1 MAFDSVKYLIFISIL
16 WGINLSPF
24 SSPKEENNILISY
37 EEAELKANQI
47 LNFADFPPEE
57 QGQIINSILYWENK
71 SLEFRNVPRGKRL
84 PYSLV
89 KLSKD
94 NKKSFLIENS
104 PFVKHGKSINW
115 IPSLSLFYQ
124 LMIVSN
130 QMETEYGKKLC
141 PPLPVVLALLSQETQ
156 MRDLV
161 GDKGKSVG
169 MCQLYRPTA
178 RYIMRYSANKSI
190 FKNLLYFDKHH
201 KHHFYSQRAMLEF
214 VYHFIIREKRY
225 SNVNKFR
232 GVRNY
237 NGGGEMARRYG
248 KLVLLKSL
256 YYEALIRGLNSET
269 PQLAAKNLK
278 EWTQEPL
285 KYAFIN
291 FGGFDMLEA
300 QKEEDVLQL
309 SESEASEI
317 QVFRYS
323 IRESVLTLLNASPN
337 PDANQEQDILETRL
351 EVEDSFED
359 TEAILDNQ
367 TNTYLLDNFKSS
379 GDCFFIVGSK
389 RTIYSYLG
397 RNTFVII
404 TQDNPY
410 NFYYFQNGIKKII
423 PNKTVFGQKLSEG
436 KNVLCS
442 AILGDT
448 VKVKAGYPIFKVSRS
463 QIID

>member
-1 MAFDSVKYLIFISIL
+1 LKYLIFISIL

-24 SSPKEENNILISY
+24 SPSTEETLPVISY
-37 EEAELKANQI
+37 QEAELKANQI
-47 LNFADFPPEE
+47 LNFVDFDPVE
-57 QGQIINSILYWENK
+57 QAQIIKTILYWENK
-71 SLEFRNVPRGKRL
+71 SLEFRKVPETKRL
-84 PYSLV
+84 PYSLL

-94 NKKSFLIENS
+94 NKTSFLIEKS
-104 PFVKHGKSINW
+104 PFVKNGKGINW

-124 LMIVSN
+124 LMIVSY
-130 QMETEYGKKLC
+130 QMEAEYGKRLC

-161 GDKGKSVG
+161 GDQGKSVG

-178 RYIMRYSANKSI
+178 RYIMRSSNKHI
-190 FKNLLYFDKHH
+190 FKELLYFDKHR

-225 SNVNKFR
+225 SNRDKFV

-256 YYEALIRGLNSET
+256 YYEALIRGLNSES

-300 QKEEDVLQL
+300 QKEEDVLEL
-309 SESEASEI
+309 SEDEASEV

-323 IRESVLTLLNASPN
+323 IRESILTLLNSAPN
-337 PDANQEQDILETRL
+337 PEQKQEISTIRL
-351 EVEDSFED
+351 EVEDSFDD
-359 TEAILDNQ
+359 TETEINDPNS
-367 TNTYLLDNFKSS
+367 TYLLDDFKASN
-379 GDCFFIVGSK
+379 DCFFIVGK
-389 RTIYSYLG
+389 ERTIYSYLG
-397 RNTFVII
+397 SNTFLII

-410 NFYYFQNGIKKII
+410 NFYYFQNGAKTIIHSKAIFNQKI
-423 PNKTVFGQKLSEG
+423 NEG

-448 VKVKAGYPIFKVSRS
+448 VKVKAGYPIFKVSRN
-463 QIID
+463 QIIE